1 MYTAP
6 LKTLTGKEMVYILN
20 DLINTVDVQPKKL
33 RSDQGSEYLN
43 RDMKR
48 FVTDKGI
55 DHIFT
60 FYETKANFAERVIKT
75 IKLKIVKYFTSKETY
90 RWMEILP
97 DLTYSYKQ
105 SYHRMIK
112 MSPSEAQDIDSFK
125 LWRRQYAIDLNRAS
139 SAPKNYLK
147 KIPLKNFMPKDINSN

>member
-1 MYTAP
+1 MNQYKKYNDGYAYFVVFIDIFTRFLFRAP

-20 DLINTVDVQPKKL
+20 
-33 RSDQGSEYLN
+33 EYLN

-60 FYETKANFAERVIKT
+60 FYETNFAERVIKT
-75 IKLKIVKYFTSKETY
+75 IKLKIVKYFTNKETY

-97 DLTYSYKQ
+97 DLTYSFNQ
-105 SYHRMIK
+105 SYHRTIQ
-112 MSPSEAQDIDSFK
+112 MS
-125 LWRRQYAIDLNRAS
+125 
-139 SAPKNYLK
+139 
-147 KIPLKNFMPKDINSN
+147 